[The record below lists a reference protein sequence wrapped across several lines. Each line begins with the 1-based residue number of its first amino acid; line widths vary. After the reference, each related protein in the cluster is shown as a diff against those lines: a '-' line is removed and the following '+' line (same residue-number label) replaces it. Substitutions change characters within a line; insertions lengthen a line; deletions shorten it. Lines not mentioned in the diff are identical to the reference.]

1 MKPRDVT
8 IKTVL
13 NGWIVKVGCQDLVFT
28 SLDVMLKDLTAY
40 LEDPKGTEDRYQAE
54 AVNAEFFNFEEVVA
68 GYTRAEPERPL
79 RLHDE
84 NSL

>member
-13 NGWIVKVGCQDLVFT
+13 NGWIVRVGCQHLVFT

-40 LEDPKGTEDRYQAE
+40 LEDPKGTEDKYQAS
-54 AVNAEFFNFEEVVA
+54 AVNAEFFNFAEEVVA
-68 GYTRAEPERPL
+68 NEREY
-79 RLHDE
+79 LHDPCAAE
-84 NSL
+84 NNP